1 MSTVNNLPLLDG
13 LEPEIVQTLVTR
25 REAITR
31 TSKFGAAALATATLP
46 VALAGLARSA
56 YGQAPTSVVGVL
68 QFALLLENL
77 EAEFY
82 KAVLG
87 TSAVAAFNTAFAPVR
102 ATFNATETASL
113 TLLRDHEIKH
123 VAFLQAAIT
132 GAGATPTIY
141 PPATTFDFTGNRGV
155 GGAGPFAPATVDKG
169 FLLAATQGFE
179 DTGVRAYKGQAGFL
193 LNTRT
198 LQEALRIHSLEAKH
212 AARIRRMRRAANTGA
227 TSLRYSG
234 TVQGDGATA
243 AGGGVPAA
251 STNVPAASVTALT
264 NAFNLIY
271 AGEGNTTHTVN
282 NGSADVPLNASTLPG
297 LSGGAD
303 VTLAFDEPL
312 TRAQVIAI
320 IQPFVIPTLS

>member
-1 MSTVNNLPLLDG
+1 MTNNLPLLDG
-13 LEPEIVQTLVTR
+13 IEPEVVQTLVTR
-25 REAITR
+25 RDAIAR
-31 TSKFGAAALATATLP
+31 TSKLGAAALATATLP

-56 YGQAPTSVVGVL
+56 YGQGNAPTSVVGVL

-87 TSAVAAFNTAFAPVR
+87 TSTVAAFNSAFAPVR
-102 ATFNATETASL
+102 ATLNATERATL
-113 TLLRDHEIKH
+113 ELLRDHEIKH
-123 VAFLQAAIT
+123 VDFLRAAIS
-132 GAGATPTIY
+132 GAGATPTTY
-141 PPATTFDFTGNRGV
+141 APATTFDFTGGNGS
-155 GGAGPFAPATVDKG
+155 GTGPFAPATVDKA
-169 FLLAATQGFE
+169 FLLAATQAFE

-212 AARIRRMRRAANTGA
+212 AARIRRMRRALNTGS

-243 AGGGVPAA
+243 SGGVPAA
-251 STNVPAASVTALT
+251 SANVPAASVTALT
-264 NAFNLIY
+264 NAFALIY
-271 AGEGNTTHTVN
+271 AGEGNTSHTVN
-282 NGSADVPLNASTLPG
+282 NGSADATINASTLPG
-297 LSGGAD
+297 LSQGAD

-312 TRAQVIAI
+312 TRAQVVAI
-320 IQPFVIPTLS
+320 IDPFVIPAIS